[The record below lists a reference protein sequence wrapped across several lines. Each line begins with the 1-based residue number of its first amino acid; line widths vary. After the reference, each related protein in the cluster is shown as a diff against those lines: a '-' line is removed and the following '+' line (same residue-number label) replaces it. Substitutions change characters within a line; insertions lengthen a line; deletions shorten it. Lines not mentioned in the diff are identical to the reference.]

1 MIRKNVIGL
10 MSGSSLDGLDIV
22 DADFLFDGK
31 WHFDIIKAENIPYDS
46 VWTKKLSDAFTQNIE
61 SIKKLDIEYGDFIGE
76 CTSDFIKRNQ
86 LHPDLIASHGH
97 TVFHRPD
104 EKYTLQIGC
113 GRNIADKCGVKVINN
128 FRAEDVSKGGQGAP
142 LVPVGDKLL
151 FSDYQ
156 FCLNIGGISN
166 ISFDLNDK
174 RIAYD
179 ICIANQLLNYIA
191 QKKGLEYDKDGV
203 IASNGIVN
211 EELLHF
217 LKNNEY
223 YLKPAPKSLGREF
236 FETFQRKTIDE
247 SRLRIEDLEATAVE
261 YIASEIAE
269 SVNGLPSG
277 KMLVTG
283 GGALNKFLIN
293 RIDGLCKHKIVIPQK
308 DIIDYKEALIFAFLG
323 LLKDLGQTNVF
334 CSVTGAKS
342 DSSSGDVWKIKC

>member
-156 FCLNIGGISN
+156 LCLNIGGISN

-191 QKKGLEYDKDGV
+191 HKKGLEYDKDGV
-203 IASNGIVN
+203 LASNGIVN

-223 YLKPAPKSLGREF
+223 YSKP
-236 FETFQRKTIDE
+236 
-247 SRLRIEDLEATAVE
+247 
-261 YIASEIAE
+261 
-269 SVNGLPSG
+269 
-277 KMLVTG
+277 
-283 GGALNKFLIN
+283 
-293 RIDGLCKHKIVIPQK
+293 
-308 DIIDYKEALIFAFLG
+308 
-323 LLKDLGQTNVF
+323 
-334 CSVTGAKS
+334 SVTVQKS
-342 DSSSGDVWKIKC
+342 TKKMKLQLNSHK

>member
-61 SIKKLDIEYGDFIGE
+61 SIKKLDIDYGDFIGE

-156 FCLNIGGISN
+156 LCLNIGGISN

-261 YIASEIAE
+261 YIASEIAK

-323 LLKDLGQTNVF
+323 LLKDLRQTNVF